1 MFSLDDSDGCL
12 VNSVFC
18 PFRALDLL
26 VSISLSLEGVMK
38 LRLSTVALLVILCSA
53 LLSAAPNS
61 DMQAGAN
68 QLTASIYTGPAMR
81 TLRELSDGFGG
92 RLTGS
97 PAYNQAAEWAAGK
110 FRSYGIKNVKLEP
123 FTMEHGWVRG
133 TARGQL
139 FMPGSRPLH
148 LESLGW
154 SPSTPV
160 GGVKGEVLIVDD
172 VAPDAVKV
180 LAPKMKDKI
189 VIVDVGKIFAH
200 GWVKVLEPLEV
211 SYKTFKD
218 NGAVG
223 IVFPSG
229 GRNNVLDATEAG
241 WGSQLLLLPG
251 AQIGMEDY
259 QLIRREIEKGSV
271 TMQFELQNTTTGPM
285 QVNNVVAEIRG
296 SELPDEWI
304 IIGAH
309 LDSWDYGTGAQ
320 DNGTGSVMVLDV
332 ARAIAAMGK
341 APRRSI
347 RFALW
352 GGEEQGLLGSYAYT
366 QAHMSEMPKC
376 VAVLNTD
383 NGAGHPKGWKVESRK
398 DVQDAMKPIS
408 DALLNDLSGGA
419 LSLETT
425 YDTDHG
431 PFMLQGVPALDLW
444 VDMTHYGEVHHKS
457 SDTYDKVDP
466 VDLKAGA
473 AILAI
478 TTWVVAEDDKPI
490 ARHLD
495 HAAVAEILKKADLD
509 SVLTYVGQWKP

>member
-1 MFSLDDSDGCL
+1 LSRF
-12 VNSVFC
+12 
-18 PFRALDLL
+18 
-26 VSISLSLEGVMK
+26 ISYDPKSLEGVMK
-38 LRLSTVALLVILCSA
+38 LRHSLVVPFVLLFSA
-53 LLSAAPNS
+53 LVCAAPNS
-61 DMQAGAN
+61 EMQEGAN
-68 QLTASIYTGPAMR
+68 HLTSSIYTGPAMR

-97 PAYNQAAEWAAGK
+97 PAYNQAAKWAAAK
-110 FRSYGIKNVKLEP
+110 FRSYGIQNVKLEP
-123 FTMEHGWVRG
+123 FAMDNGWVRG
-133 TARGQL
+133 TASGQL
-139 FMPGSRPLH
+139 LTPVARGLH

-154 SPSTPV
+154 SPSTPA

-172 VAPDAVKV
+172 IMPDAVKA
-180 LAPKMKDKI
+180 LAPKVRGKI
-189 VIVDVGKIFAH
+189 VVIDVGKIFAH
-200 GWVKVLEPLEV
+200 GWTKVLEPLEL
-211 SYKTFKD
+211 SYKVFKE

-223 IVFPSG
+223 VVFPSG
-229 GRNNVLDATEAG
+229 DRNNVLSASDPN
-241 WGSQLLLLPG
+241 WGSSLLLMPG
-251 AQIGMEDY
+251 AQIGMEDF
-259 QLIRREIEKGSV
+259 QFIRRSLEKGPV
-271 TMQFELQNTTTGPM
+271 TMQFELKNTTTGPM
-285 QVNNVVAEIRG
+285 QVNNVIAEIRG

-366 QAHMSEMPKC
+366 QAHLNELSKC

-398 DVQDAMKPIS
+398 DVQDAMQPIS
-408 DALLNDLSGGA
+408 DALLKDISGGG
-419 LSLETT
+419 LSLDTS

-444 VDMTHYGEVHHKS
+444 VDMSHYGEVHHKS
-457 SDTYDKVDP
+457 SDTYDKVDAI
-466 VDLKAGA
+466 DLKAGT
-473 AILAI
+473 AIVAVTAWAI
-478 TTWVVAEDDKPI
+478 AEDAKPI
-490 ARHLD
+490 ANHLD

-509 SVLTYVGQWKP
+509 SLLTYIGQWKP